1 MIGEMP
7 EYMKSKYYK
16 SREEGTYGGRITD
29 DAPDSLKAEFE
40 EHMNN
45 APNFLYCMKNDFP
58 DIKEPYYTWDGRVIE
73 KSSKK

>member
-7 EYMKSKYYK
+7 DYMESKYYK
-16 SREEGTYGGRITD
+16 PREEGTYGGRITA
-29 DAPDSLKAEFE
+29 DAPDKLKAEFE
-40 EHMNN
+40 AHMND
-45 APNFLYCMKNDFP
+45 APTFLYGLKNAFP

>member
-7 EYMKSKYYK
+7 DYMQSKYYR
-16 SREEGTYGGRITD
+16 SRREGTYGGRITA

-40 EHMNN
+40 EHMNT
-45 APNFLYCMKNDFP
+45 APNFLYCMRNDFP

-73 KSSKK
+73 KRSKK

>member
-7 EYMKSKYYK
+7 DYMQSKYYR
-16 SREEGTYGGRITD
+16 SWREGTYGGRITA

-40 EHMNN
+40 AHMND
-45 APNFLYCMKNDFP
+45 APTFVYCMKHDFP
-58 DIKEPYYTWDGRVIE
+58 NIKEPYYTWDGRVIE